1 LVKIA
6 VLMPLTVVND
16 TFLSCLD
23 ISSFGFDKYPQYKE
37 QIGKDY
43 PKLMPIIDTLSE
55 DANPVLVKYKFKQ
68 I

>member
-1 LVKIA
+1 
-6 VLMPLTVVND
+6 MPLTVVND

-23 ISSFGFDKYPQYKE
+23 ISEFGFDQYPQYKE
-37 QIGKDY
+37 QIRKDY
-43 PKLMPIIDTLSE
+43 PKLIPIIETLSE